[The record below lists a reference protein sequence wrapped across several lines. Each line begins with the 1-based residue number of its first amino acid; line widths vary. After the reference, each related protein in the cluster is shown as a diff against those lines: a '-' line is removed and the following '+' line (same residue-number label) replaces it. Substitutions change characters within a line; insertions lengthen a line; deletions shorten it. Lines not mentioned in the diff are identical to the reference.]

1 MRLLRNSSGLVGHHQ
16 TFKRDACRR
25 KSCRNAM
32 TERTQNSLFTFL
44 GITAVLI
51 GTRYCSAEDVPSKPD
66 RAVPLNSDRLVL
78 VVRGA
83 SGTLEYGRLFDAW
96 SRRWETAASDGQ
108 AEFLRIGPQESD
120 ADSQAT
126 TKPDSTDVDRR
137 TIIQSLARA
146 GNLAQKEQL
155 EELWIVLIGHGTF
168 DGRVARFNL
177 RGDDITSE
185 ELTSWLEPIS
195 CRIAIANCSS
205 ASGPFLNALAGRNRA
220 VITAT
225 RSGAEINFSHFGE
238 YLSEAIGNA
247 AFDLDKDGQTS
258 LFEAYLSASRR
269 TEAFYEA
276 EGRLATEHS
285 LLDDNGDGLGIRAD
299 FFRGI
304 RLVEKAEGSAAV
316 DGQLAHRLHL
326 VRSDTERQ
334 LSSETRRHRDR
345 LELAITQLRDRKHQ
359 FENEDEYYAE
369 LEIVLVE
376 LAGIYEKSAEE

>member
-1 MRLLRNSSGLVGHHQ
+1 
-16 TFKRDACRR
+16 
-25 KSCRNAM
+25 M
-32 TERTQNSLFTFL
+32 TERTSTSLFTFL

-51 GTRYCSAEDVPSKPD
+51 GTCCCSAEDVPSKSNRVMPQN
-66 RAVPLNSDRLVL
+66 PDRLVL

-83 SGTLEYGRLFDAW
+83 SGIPEYGRLFDSW
-96 SRRWETAASDGQ
+96 SRLWETAAADGR

-126 TKPDSTDVDRR
+126 AAPESTDVDRR

-146 GNLAQKEQL
+146 GNLAQKKQL
-155 EELWIVLIGHGTF
+155 EELWIILIGHGTF

-177 RGDDITSE
+177 RGDDITAG
-185 ELTSWLEPIS
+185 ELTSWLESVS

-205 ASGPFLNALAGRNRA
+205 ASGPFLKALTGPNRV

-225 RSGAEINFSHFGE
+225 RSGAEINFARFGE

-269 TEAFYEA
+269 TEAFYDA

-304 RLVEKAEGSAAV
+304 RLVEKAESSAAV

-326 VRSDTERQ
+326 VRSDAEQQ

-345 LELAITQLRDRKHQ
+345 LELAVTELRDRKHH

-369 LEIVLVE
+369 LEKVLVE
-376 LAGIYEKSAEE
+376 LAGIYEKSASE